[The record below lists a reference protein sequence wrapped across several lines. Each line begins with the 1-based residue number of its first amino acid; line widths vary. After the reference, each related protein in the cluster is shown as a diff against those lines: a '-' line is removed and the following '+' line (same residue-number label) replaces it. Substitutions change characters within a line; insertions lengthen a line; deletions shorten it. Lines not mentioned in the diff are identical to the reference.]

1 MSQLICS
8 VQTHSFATLR
18 SRAVRTAYVLLLSQL
33 LIYLILF
40 ISDCLSRIA
49 ASHGPWT
56 KHEALKQLS
65 SHAVDGFALPGDAN
79 FPLSSLYSAPASRA
93 DADAL
98 RQYLTQARQETVTRL
113 VEKIYQD
120 DVPSRWWLAFTKRKF
135 MGKSLS

>member
-1 MSQLICS
+1 M
-8 VQTHSFATLR
+8 
-18 SRAVRTAYVLLLSQL
+18 RTAYVLLLSQL

-65 SHAVDGFALPGDAN
+65 SHAIDGFALPGDAN